1 MTPSELGKLFVEIV
15 EPDENGYSKEISIEE
30 LASYE
35 PDFRTTN
42 GSQWSRTNSW
52 LGKQYKIKKTYKG
65 NRVNTITLIGLQD
78 KKEHHS
84 IPKKVYDYY
93 KGKTCVFTGSND
105 RIEIDHKDARYSK
118 NYFELEDYQPVCK
131 AMNDIKR
138 EICKKCK
145 NCGKRPKGTALG
157 FSYDYLQE
165 EETSNYCKGCFYY
178 DPIQF
183 RKGFCK

>member
-15 EPDENGYSKEISIEE
+15 EPDKNGYSKEISIEE

-42 GSQWSRTNSW
+42 GSQWSRANSW

-93 KGKTCVFTGSND
+93 KV
-105 RIEIDHKDARYSK
+105 RLVYLLVLMIE
-118 NYFELEDYQPVCK
+118 
-131 AMNDIKR
+131 
-138 EICKKCK
+138 
-145 NCGKRPKGTALG
+145 
-157 FSYDYLQE
+157 
-165 EETSNYCKGCFYY
+165 
-178 DPIQF
+178 
-183 RKGFCK
+183 